1 LELVCKA
8 FDTVWVK
15 ALLYKLGKYGIK
27 GDLLCWLN
35 SYLSKRTQRVMIKDA
50 LSGIGH
56 LHAGVPQG
64 SVLGPSLTLKIIISV
79 LVGLNFNNHL
89 FDHFFM

>member
-1 LELVCKA
+1 MTSVTFA

-56 LHAGVPQG
+56 FNVLDLH
-64 SVLGPSLTLKIIISV
+64 KRYY
-79 LVGLNFNNHL
+79 
-89 FDHFFM
+89 

>member
-1 LELVCKA
+1 VTSITFADISKA

-27 GDLLCWLN
+27 GDLLCWL
-35 SYLSKRTQRVMIKDA
+35 
-50 LSGIGH
+50 
-56 LHAGVPQG
+56 
-64 SVLGPSLTLKIIISV
+64 TLKITISV

-89 FDHFFM
+89 FDHFFR